1 MEMTYSSQKCSSE
14 FKGELIEN
22 TLYQS
27 ADDVVDCQRDHDD
40 TQSSVKG
47 SLTEP
52 YYKNLQTKSNPTR
65 TLTRMHHISEEKATG
80 DKLGLNTTANMN
92 LEN

>member
-1 MEMTYSSQKCSSE
+1 MKKPLRAMEMTYSSQKCSSE

-47 SLTEP
+47 SPTEP
-52 YYKNLQTKSNPTR
+52 YYKNLQTKLKSDEDPYSYAS
-65 TLTRMHHISEEKATG
+65 HF
-80 DKLGLNTTANMN
+80 
-92 LEN
+92 